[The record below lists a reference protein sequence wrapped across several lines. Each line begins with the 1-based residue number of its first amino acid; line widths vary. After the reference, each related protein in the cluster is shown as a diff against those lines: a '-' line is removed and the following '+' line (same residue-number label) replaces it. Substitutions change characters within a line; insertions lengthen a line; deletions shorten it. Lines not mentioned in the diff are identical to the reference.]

1 MSLPKKMWSPKE
13 DFLKSSNMHHF
24 MQWVNNN
31 YNINLNTYQ
40 DLWNWSTIETEDFWV
55 SILKFY
61 NLQYSGKFKE
71 VISKSDLMYE
81 TKWFEGIS
89 MNYAE
94 HVFSNETTLN
104 PAIIFKSETK
114 ELREV
119 SWEEFKDAT
128 AKLAKIGRAHV

>member
-1 MSLPKKMWSPKE
+1 MWSPKE
-13 DFLKSSNMHHF
+13 DFLKSSNMYHF

-71 VISKSDLMYE
+71 VISKSD
-81 TKWFEGIS
+81 
-89 MNYAE
+89 
-94 HVFSNETTLN
+94 
-104 PAIIFKSETK
+104 
-114 ELREV
+114 
-119 SWEEFKDAT
+119 
-128 AKLAKIGRAHV
+128 